1 MWVVNCLLD
10 GAFYPCQDVEYLE
23 EIEVQYGDATYS
35 VQLDG
40 SVLETYERVFMAL
53 TFTNLLKSELKAL
66 VPHYIN
72 LAL

>member
-10 GAFYPCQDVEYLE
+10 GAFYPCQDVDYLE
-23 EIEVQYGDATYS
+23 EIEVQYGDATDS

-40 SVLETYERVFMAL
+40 SVLETYERVFTAL

>member
-23 EIEVQYGDATYS
+23 EIEVQCGDATDS
-35 VQLDG
+35 VQFDG
-40 SVLETYERVFMAL
+40 SVLETYERVFTAL